1 MAKYLQ
7 NSTDIEIE
15 EVTGTENIKFNF
27 ANNNSI
33 DTKIG
38 DLNNL
43 ETPIKTSV
51 VDSINSALP
60 TILFN
65 NANNTSLN
73 VTLSDSS
80 ANYSYLEFYFTDTS
94 RTGYTK
100 VSNPNGQNF
109 SVVIVAPFNSE
120 IQLKSASYSISGT
133 SITNTK
139 LKAVTL
145 KASTLELWE
154 SNIYITKVLGYK

>member
-38 DLNNL
+38 DLTNL

-109 SVVIVAPFNSE
+109 SVIIVAPFNSE

-145 KASTLELWE
+145 KASTPELWE
-154 SNIYITKVLGYK
+154 TSIYITKVLGYK